1 MILRSELVAYAHH
14 YLACNEFSD
23 YAPNGLQV
31 EGVDSIQRLCTAVT
45 ASADV
50 IKTAVDYRADALL
63 VHHGFFWR
71 AEEPCVVGMKKTRI
85 ALLLQHNIN
94 LLAYHLPLDC
104 HGEIGNNVCLAK
116 RLDIELLSRHSV
128 GGNRDLLWFG
138 KLAKPLTA
146 IAWQTRLSQVLDRKP
161 LLVEGG
167 SHLISQV
174 AWCSGGAQD
183 LIESAAKLGADA
195 YLSGEISERTFY
207 QAKELGIHYF
217 AGGHHATERFGAQAL
232 GEHLAE
238 RFNVT
243 HRFIDSENPV

>member
-1 MILRSELVAYAHH
+1 MILRSELLSYLHN
-14 YLACNEFSD
+14 YLACSEFSD

-31 EGVDSIQRLCTAVT
+31 EGIDSVQRLCTAVT

-50 IKTAVDYRADALL
+50 IKTAVECRADALL

-71 AEEPCVVGMKKTRI
+71 AEEPCIVGMKKTRI
-85 ALLLQHNIN
+85 ALLLEHNIN

-104 HGEIGNNVCLAK
+104 HGEVGNNFCLAK
-116 RLDIELLSRHSV
+116 QFNIEVLSRHPV

-146 IAWQTRLSQVLDRKP
+146 SSWQAQLSKALDRKP
-161 LLVEGG
+161 LIVEGG
-167 SHLISQV
+167 NHLISQV

-183 LIESAAKLGADA
+183 LIEQAAQLGADA

-207 QAKELGIHYF
+207 QAKELGINYF
-217 AGGHHATERFGAQAL
+217 ACGHHATERLGVQAL
-232 GEHLAE
+232 GAHLASK
-238 RFNVT
+238 FNLT